1 MNSVLEILQANVEHQ
16 KKSLAQM
23 ELDLKELPGYI
34 ARSKATIKELEQAVL
49 MLDTSTITN
58 RSN

>member
-1 MNSVLEILQANVEHQ
+1 MTSVLEILQANVEHQ

-23 ELDLKELPGYI
+23 ETDLKELPAYI
-34 ARSKATIKELEQAVL
+34 ARSKAAIMELEQAVL
-49 MLDTSTITN
+49 MFDMSTITN